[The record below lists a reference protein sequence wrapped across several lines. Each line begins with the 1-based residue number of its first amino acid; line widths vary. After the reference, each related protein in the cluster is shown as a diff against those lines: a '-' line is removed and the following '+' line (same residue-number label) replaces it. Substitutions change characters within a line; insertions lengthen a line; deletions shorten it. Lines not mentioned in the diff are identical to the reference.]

1 MSPLVLFAQITRKL
15 STLYPFLDQSS
26 LLSSPSLEYKGRA
39 FACCKDGL
47 LTLKIN
53 DRQQLKLLGVRP
65 NHQNTTLLC
74 RQDGRWIQIPYYYHM
89 DWETLTQMALEDAVA
104 EFG

>member
-15 STLYPFLDQSS
+15 SALYPFLDQSS

-47 LTLKIN
+47 LTLKIS
-53 DRQQLKLLGVRP
+53 DRQQLDLLGVRA
-65 NHQNTTLLC
+65 NHGNGTLLS
-74 RQDGRWIQIPYYYHM
+74 RHNGKWIQIPYYYHM
-89 DWETLTQMALEDAVA
+89 DWETLTQIALEDAVA